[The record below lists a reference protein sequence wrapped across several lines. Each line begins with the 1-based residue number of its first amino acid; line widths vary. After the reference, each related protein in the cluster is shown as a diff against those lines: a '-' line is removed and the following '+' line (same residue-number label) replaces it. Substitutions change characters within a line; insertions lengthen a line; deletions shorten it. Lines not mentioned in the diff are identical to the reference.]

1 MFMKYKHELPMVLS
15 NNADLNVQYPLKIR
29 PLEILK
35 RCLWKKCQV
44 EMQGDAPVKVRGSY
58 GSLGCNVVTYCR
70 LLAVLVASGCV
81 CDYGLGQYVA

>member
-1 MFMKYKHELPMVLS
+1 
-15 NNADLNVQYPLKIR
+15 
-29 PLEILK
+29 
-35 RCLWKKCQV
+35 
-44 EMQGDAPVKVRGSY
+44 MQGDAPVKVRGSY